1 MMVMGFTFIA
11 FSFIYNL
18 GYEPT
23 EQKIKCYDR
32 FSNEI
37 IGETCIEKDFISEES
52 EIILGVGFA
61 FLLSGWIIFLFS
73 DPLESY
79 I

>member
-52 EIILGVGFA
+52 EIILFFGSL
-61 FLLSGWIIFLFS
+61 FLILGWFIFLFF
-73 DPLESY
+73 DYP
-79 I
+79 IF